1 VAQPLDDSST
11 LEDLQ
16 NEPELSAGTLAA
28 TLSTLVSTPSVN
40 PGMTEHAMLEAVSG
54 FLTGIG
60 CTLTTVEFA
69 PGRPSLAAVL
79 EGSEREPRLVLNG
92 HMDTV
97 AIDDA
102 TRWSAKPFAGEIRD
116 GAVWGRGSLDMKGG
130 LAAQIACART
140 LAKRRASLKGSLV
153 LHFAAGEEC
162 GEAGTLSLLE
172 RGFTGDWGITTEP
185 TDLTVATAERGVG
198 WFLIRVNGR
207 SSHGSRPDAGLNP
220 LAPVTALLERL
231 ARYASS
237 LQSQTHP
244 LLGSPTCSVTRLHAG
259 AQHNALPDYADI
271 TVDRRLL
278 PGEAVETVQ
287 RELDRLIDDAGCR
300 RDGYTSTI
308 EVIHHPFAPAETS
321 ADTPFVELM
330 QRTRERVVGERGPI
344 TGTTFGSD
352 VRNLIHDAG
361 MEAVTFG
368 AGDPANCHC
377 VDEHLPISDLR
388 QAALTLALASTE
400 LLT

>member
-1 VAQPLDDSST
+1 VSQPLDSSST

-28 TLSTLVSTPSVN
+28 TLSALVSTPSVN
-40 PGMTEHAMLEAVSG
+40 PGMSEHAMVEAVSG

-69 PGRPSLAAVL
+69 QGRPSLAAVL

-102 TRWSAKPFAGEIRD
+102 TRWTVDPFAGEIRD

-140 LAKRRASLKGSLV
+140 LAKRRESLKGSLV

-185 TDLTVATAERGVG
+185 TDLTVATAMRGVA
-198 WFLIRVNGR
+198 WFRIRVNGR

-231 ARYASS
+231 ERYASS

-259 AQHNALPDYADI
+259 AQHNALADYADI
-271 TVDRRLL
+271 TIDRRLL
-278 PGEAVETVQ
+278 PVESVPAVKQ
-287 RELDRLIDDAGCR
+287 ELDQLIDDAGCR

-308 EVIHHPFAPAETS
+308 EIIHHPFTPVETS
-321 ADTPFVELM
+321 ADTPFVDLM
-330 QRTRERVVGERGPI
+330 QRSRERVVGERGPI
-344 TGTTFGSD
+344 TGTTYGSD

-377 VDEHLPISDLR
+377 VDEHLRASDLR